1 MSENTQVEGFLEA
14 FWARAV
20 TRGKINPLEVITG
33 GESISAFRPPAFSF
47 GLTSEEATEI
57 AELIVAGRKTA
68 TSSWADSYRA
78 EDVPLPEKG
87 DLAIVLD
94 GEERPRAL
102 IRTDSVEVMP
112 FTEVSAQIA
121 QAEGEGD
128 CSLESWRAAH
138 TEFFGAEAAAAGL
151 EFDPAGD
158 VVVERFTVLYSD
170 RDDHLGP
177 GAVAGN

>member
-14 FWARAV
+14 FWVRAV
-20 TRGKINPLEVITG
+20 TRGRINPLEVITG
-33 GESISAFRPPAFSF
+33 GESISAFRPPACSF
-47 GLTSEEATEI
+47 GLTAAEATEI
-57 AELIVAGRKTA
+57 AELIVAGKKTA

-78 EDVPLPEKG
+78 EEVPLPEKG

-94 GEERPRAL
+94 GAERPRAL

-112 FTEVSAQIA
+112 FAEVGADIA
-121 QAEGEGD
+121 LAEGEGD
-128 CSLESWRAAH
+128 GSLESWRAAH
-138 TEFFGAEAAAAGL
+138 AEFFRTEAAAIGL
-151 EFDPAGD
+151 EFNPAGD

-177 GAVAGN
+177 GAVAGK